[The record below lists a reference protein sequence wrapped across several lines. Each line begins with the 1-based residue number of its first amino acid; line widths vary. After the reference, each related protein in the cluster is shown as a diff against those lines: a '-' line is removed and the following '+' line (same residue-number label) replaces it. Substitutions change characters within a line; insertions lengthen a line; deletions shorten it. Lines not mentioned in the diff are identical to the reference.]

1 MSQRITICS
10 SLTSGGEDFV
20 AVSQTAVEFGPN
32 EHLVTVMIDIVDD
45 VFPENTEEFEVF
57 LSTSPGVY
65 IVSPAYAN
73 VTILNDDPPLPGE
86 A

>member
-1 MSQRITICS
+1 M
-10 SLTSGGEDFV
+10 

-32 EHLVTVMIDIVDD
+32 EDLVTVMIDIVDD
-45 VFPENTEEFEVF
+45 VFPENIEEFEVF